1 MIPRTL
7 FAIAL
12 LAAPAAAG
20 PVICTTTLEAPDR
33 SAEIRSPVQVTTC
46 ESVETTREL
55 MNRRFFTWRAPFARG
70 VDMVHQFTDLLGIAV
85 GGPEGNRLMGFGF
98 PDQAVI
104 WDATAVGNTIE
115 ALIEE
120 QSPVQPWRTM
130 DLPNGFDSS
139 LAAEG
144 QQTDI
149 EILELDEPSPL
160 QPLW

>member
-1 MIPRTL
+1 LL
-7 FAIAL
+7 FAMAL
-12 LAAPAAAG
+12 LGAPAVAG
-20 PVICTTTLEAPDR
+20 PVICTTTMEAPDP
-33 SAEIRSPVQVTTC
+33 SAEMRSPVQVTTC

-55 MNRRFFTWRAPFARG
+55 VNRRFFTWRAPYARG

-85 GGPEGNRLMGFGF
+85 GGAEGNRLMGFGF

-104 WDATAVGNTIE
+104 WDASAIGNTVE

-120 QSPVQPWRTM
+120 QSPARPWRTM

-139 LAAEG
+139 LAMEDQPMG
-144 QQTDI
+144 F
-149 EILELDEPSPL
+149 EIPVEPTPL